1 LSLAAIRAIL
11 QAVRLKFVACAVLSA
26 ALALVAAPGIVG
38 SRTPSPVRA
47 VEAAAFQPLQIDA
60 SASAPPVAVSDDPAL
75 RSAGSLDDSARF
87 DEPAVPTA
95 SVTPPRAAVRSQ
107 PIPVATSSIKPPKEI
122 LTGTASF
129 YDNGTTAMRLPAGT
143 VIRVCGAGGCI
154 ERVVN
159 DYGPSASFKPARLI
173 DLYRPDFFKVCGC
186 PSWSGLA
193 KVTVSVY

>member
-1 LSLAAIRAIL
+1 
-11 QAVRLKFVACAVLSA
+11 VRLKFVACAVLSA

-60 SASAPPVAVSDDPAL
+60 SGSATPVAVADDPGL
-75 RSAGSLDDSARF
+75 SSANVLDESARF
-87 DEPAVPTA
+87 DEPGVPAATTA
-95 SVTPPRAAVRSQ
+95 PVRVAARSQ
-107 PIPVATSSIKPPKEI
+107 PVPVATSSIKAPKYV
-122 LTGTASF
+122 LKGVASF

-143 VIRVCGAGGCI
+143 IIRVCGAGGCL

-173 DLYRPDFFKVCGC
+173 DLYEPDFFKICGC
-186 PSWSGLA
+186 PSWSGLTA
-193 KVTVSVY
+193 VTVSVY